1 MAVNPSRLTEPAVYP
16 NGPFGSSNGQTF
28 RPTEQPVTYTLPDM
42 ELTNPA
48 QIERAVGQDHYHH
61 RAYTDEASLYDSRRF
76 TDSWGRYFNAFE
88 QQQIFKLLNLKP
100 GQSVLDAPVG
110 TGRIGAYLAQQGLN
124 VTGLDLTRNMML
136 QARRRS
142 ESANLA
148 INFIEANARVLPFAD
163 NQFDG
168 LISNRFFHIIPV
180 EIYRP
185 FILEMWRVLK
195 PGGVLLVQFDSA
207 LAGGIMTQARIYYR
221 KLVYGKRSRHFLRPG
236 HIQEVFDGIENIT
249 LHGGLPVG
257 MRTLHKLA
265 PAAVPLCAKLTAN
278 GPRSF
283 YANRLFVRAVKPS
296 R

>member
-1 MAVNPSRLTEPAVYP
+1 MAVDSSRLTEAAVSLSD
-16 NGPFGSSNGQTF
+16 PFGFSGDHTF
-28 RPTEQPVTYTLPDM
+28 SPTEEQVTYTLPDM
-42 ELTNPA
+42 DFTNP
-48 QIERAVGQDHYHH
+48 QQLERAVAQDHYHH

-76 TDSWGRYFNAFE
+76 TDSWGRFFNAFE
-88 QQQIFKLLNLKP
+88 QQQIFKLLNLKA

-110 TGRIGAYLAQQGLN
+110 TGRISAYLAQQGLK
-124 VTGLDLTRNMML
+124 VAGLDLTRNMML

-142 ESANLA
+142 ESANLD
-148 INFIEANARVLPFAD
+148 ISFIEANARVLPFAD

-168 LISNRFFHIIPV
+168 LISNRFFHLIPV
-180 EIYRP
+180 ALYRP

-221 KLVYGKRSRHFLRPG
+221 KIVQGKRSRHFLRPG
-236 HIQEVFDGIENIT
+236 HIQEVFDGIDNVT

-257 MRTLHKLA
+257 MRTLHKVA
-265 PAAVPLCAKLTAN
+265 PAAVPICAKLTAN
-278 GPRSF
+278 GSRSF